1 MLLIVFFASFIGTHL
16 VQMFFLEKN
25 KIDTIEARSSHEGV
39 ATLTGGI
46 SVFLILT
53 ISSLWSYMKGVETFD
68 FSIMIPLSIMF
79 IVGVYDD
86 FYLIDYK
93 LKFIMQA
100 IVAKIIIDMGFVI
113 DNYHG
118 LFGLYDIPW
127 LLAQLSTL
135 FVFLVVVNA
144 INFIDGIDG
153 LALTE
158 CIKTLLL
165 FLGFTAASTPFDTL
179 IFWIIAAMTP
189 LYYFN
194 FRKQKKV
201 FLGDAG
207 SLLLGTVIC
216 LCLFYALSPAY
227 QLISILSIN
236 KVIFTIGLVLYPLID
251 VLRVFILRIKNGK
264 SPFLPD
270 KNHLHHL
277 LLVKTGSHGLTV
289 VGIQL
294 ISLFVIL
301 CIFFVFR

>member
-1 MLLIVFFASFIGTHL
+1 MLLIVFFTSLICTHL
-16 VQMFFLEKN
+16 VQKFFLEKN
-25 KIDTIEARSSHEGV
+25 KIDTIEARSSHEGI

-46 SVFLILT
+46 SIFLILT
-53 ISSLWSYMKGVETFD
+53 LSCLWSYIKGVEPFD
-68 FSIMIPLSIMF
+68 FSLMIPLSIMF

-86 FYLIDYK
+86 FYLVDYK

-165 FLGFTAASTPFDTL
+165 FVVCAAAPTPFDTL
-179 IFWIIAAMTP
+179 IFWIIAAMIP

-207 SLLLGTVIC
+207 SLFLGTVIC

-227 QLISILSIN
+227 QLKPILSIN

-277 LLVKTGSHGLTV
+277 LLVKTRSHGLTV
-289 VGIQL
+289 IGIQL
-294 ISLFVIL
+294 ISLFVLL
-301 CIFFVFR
+301 CIFFVFK